1 MIAPWIQL
9 AHAMSRSLDCAERE
23 AVFGD
28 FAELGKSD
36 WQILIGTGGLVL
48 RRQLGLWKY
57 WKPWF
62 VLMAIVIPTSTLL
75 AMRCD
80 ELGQSFFPNLVM
92 WMHHRMPYE
101 TGVSS
106 GALWAALGCQ
116 AAALVT
122 WSWTSALALGMLSR
136 KTMWENGAL
145 FFLLCVFCGLYGS
158 VFSLRF
164 LLWSPLAWIGV
175 WVKFLVVV
183 LPAYCG
189 LRLSSRSLKI
199 TYRAMVPLAAW
210 TATIG
215 CLAFWTRCWGDAVM
229 DNWSRGASALTL
241 VQLAQ
246 LGDTWRLLLPH
257 WFAAVV
263 LTGPVLYLLASKA
276 LSNRRVVEA

>member
-1 MIAPWIQL
+1 MSGLRIQL
-9 AHAMSRSLDCAERE
+9 AHAMSRLLDSAERE

-36 WQILIGTGGLVL
+36 WQILKGTGGLVL

-75 AMRCD
+75 ARRCD

-92 WMHHRMPYE
+92 WLHHRMPYE

-116 AAALVT
+116 AGALVT
-122 WSWTSALALGMLSR
+122 WSWTSALAFGMLSR
-136 KTMWENGAL
+136 KTMWANGAL
-145 FFLLCVFCGLYGS
+145 FFLLCIFCGLYGS
-158 VFSLRF
+158 VFSFRF
-164 LLWSPLAWIGV
+164 LLSFPLAWIGF
-175 WVKFLVVV
+175 WVKFLVVL

-189 LRLSSRSLKI
+189 LRHSSRSSKI
-199 TYRAMVPLAAW
+199 TYEGMVALAAW

-215 CLAFWTRCWGDAVM
+215 CLAFWTGCWGDAVM
-229 DNWSRGASALTL
+229 DNWSHGASALTL
-241 VQLAQ
+241 LQLAQ
-246 LGDTWRLLLPH
+246 RADTWQLLLPH
-257 WFAAVV
+257 WYAAGV
-263 LTGPVLYLLASKA
+263 LTGPVLYLLASRA
-276 LSNRRVVEA
+276 LSNRRVFAS